1 MAQINGNFYYKIDV
15 QSRSNG
21 YSFMVR
27 SDDEISDD
35 EAISRALSAD
45 CFIDEDDADAATV
58 DMLIDEKDVEAFA
71 SSTYD
76 V

>member
-1 MAQINGNFYYKIDV
+1 MNLNGKFYYKIDV
-15 QSRSNG
+15 QSRSHG

-27 SDDEISDD
+27 SDDELSDD
-35 EAISRALSAD
+35 EAIDRALTAD
-45 CFIDEDDADAATV
+45 CFTDADDADAATV
-58 DMLIDEKDVEAFA
+58 DPLIDEKDVAAFA

>member
-1 MAQINGNFYYKIDV
+1 MNMNGKFYYKIDV
-15 QSRSNG
+15 HSRSNG

-58 DMLIDEKDVEAFA
+58 DMLIDEKDVKAFA

>member
-1 MAQINGNFYYKIDV
+1 MNLNGKFYYKIDIH
-15 QSRSNG
+15 SRSHG

-27 SDDEISDD
+27 SDEKLSDD
-35 EAISRALSAD
+35 EAISRALTAD

-58 DMLIDEKDVEAFA
+58 DTLIDETDVAAFA
-71 SSTYD
+71 DSTYD